1 MHIFLYLIPR
11 NHKTCSVGTEYRSCR
26 IIQIP
31 LGVIANLLGNL
42 LLILAWFIA
51 FQRTGEMA
59 FSSCVGNHL
68 ALVIPHFCNRCTAC
82 DHSQF
87 SLCLRSL
94 EVSLHPLDIG
104 HGTAYI
110 FGRKFQPETVV
121 WLQKDGFRLF
131 QALTHCTVSCLTE
144 ISALCMLHMGT
155 PCQQSHLHICDR

>member
-11 NHKTCSVGTEYRSCR
+11 NHKTCSVSTEYRSRR
-26 IIQIP
+26 ILKIS
-31 LGVIANLLGNL
+31 LGIIADLLDDL

-59 FSSCVGNHL
+59 FSSCVGNYL
-68 ALVIPHFCNRCTAC
+68 ALIIPHFCNRCTAC

-104 HGTAYI
+104 HGTAHI
-110 FGRKFQPETVV
+110 FGRKFQTEAVV
-121 WLQKDGFRLF
+121 WFQKNGFRF
-131 QALTHCTVSCLTE
+131 FEALTHCTVSCLTE
-144 ISALCMLHMGT
+144 VSAFRVFLMCPSGKK
-155 PCQQSHLHICDR
+155 SDLHIGDR